1 MKNKFVRILI
11 STIMGICML
20 FCGCVT
26 PSTSSPADSSPSD
39 SGKDET
45 VVNLTKPNEIIKSV
59 VEIGAVTGRNSPWND
74 TITGA
79 LVAGT
84 DLGIPVY
91 DSQNQRMLLL
101 YGDTFSKQKA
111 GEGSGYNDWR
121 SNVCAY
127 STDFDLS
134 DGLTLDGWIT
144 RSGREMA
151 KELVPSNKTDNY
163 EMTTIPTGAIEI
175 NGAIYMFYMS
185 VRHWGANG
193 EWTVNY
199 CGLTKSVDGGENYT
213 RVQNVAFTGIKDT
226 ITAELTGF
234 EPSAVV
240 SHYAPGLCQV
250 YPLAVGE
257 YVYLYGI
264 QGGRFDGV
272 QLARV
277 KASDIE
283 NFDKYEYFTGLD
295 ENNQPKFVVGT
306 AGSKYISAEENKEA
320 TQIIIGP
327 AGEMCVMY
335 NNYLGKYMTIYQMGQ
350 LMVMR
355 TADNPWGKWSEPI
368 TLFGYESYHAMYC
381 GFMHEKYTEQNG
393 KIVYFMMSYWWDY
406 ESILMKLELQ

>member
-1 MKNKFVRILI
+1 MKNKFLKSLI
-11 STIMGICML
+11 SLVITGVCL
-20 FCGCVT
+20 FGGCVT
-26 PSTSSPADSSPSD
+26 PPTSEDSSS
-39 SGKDET
+39 SGSNGDNT
-45 VVNLTKPNEIIKSV
+45 VNLITPNEIIKSIE
-59 VEIGAVTGRNSPWND
+59 EIGAVTGRNSPWND

-79 LVAGT
+79 LVGGT

-91 DSQNQRMLLL
+91 DSKNERMLLL
-101 YGDTFSKQKA
+101 YGDTFSGQKA
-111 GEGSGYNDWR
+111 GEGSGYGDWR

-127 STDFDLS
+127 STDFNLS

-144 RSGREMA
+144 RGGREMA
-151 KELVPSNKTDNY
+151 KELVSSNKTDNY

-193 EWTVNY
+193 EWWISY
-199 CGLTKSVDGGENYT
+199 CGLTKSVDGGENYK
-213 RVQNVAFTGIKDT
+213 RVENVAFTGIKDA
-226 ITAELTGF
+226 ITAELTGY
-234 EPSAVV
+234 EPSVVV

-277 KASDIE
+277 KATDIE
-283 NFDKYEYFTGLD
+283 NFDAYEYFTGVD
-295 ENNQPKFVVGT
+295 ESGNPLFVQ
-306 AGSKYISAEENKEA
+306 GSTGIKYISDEGNKQK
-320 TQIIIGP
+320 TQIIPGP

-350 LMVMR
+350 QMVMR
-355 TADNPWGKWSEPI
+355 TADNPWGEWSKTI
-368 TLFGYESYHAMYC
+368 TLFGYETYNAMYC

-393 KIVYFMMSYWWDY
+393 KIVYFLMSYWWDY
-406 ESILMKLELQ
+406 ESLLMKLELQ

>member
-1 MKNKFVRILI
+1 MKNRFVRILI
-11 STIMGICML
+11 SSIMGVCLL
-20 FCGCVT
+20 FGGCGT
-26 PSTSSPADSSPSD
+26 PAGNSSSSSSS
-39 SGKDET
+39 SGNGGGDE
-45 VVNLTKPNEIIKSV
+45 VVNLIKPNDVVKSI

-74 TITGA
+74 TITSA
-79 LVAGT
+79 RVAGT

-101 YGDTFSKQKA
+101 YGDTFSSQKA

-127 STDFDLS
+127 STDFDLF
-134 DGLTLDGWIT
+134 DGLVLDGWIT
-144 RSGREMA
+144 RPGREMA

-163 EMTTIPTGAIEI
+163 EMTTIPTGAIEVD
-175 NGAIYMFYMS
+175 GAIYMFYMS

-193 EWTVNY
+193 EWSVNY

-213 RVQNVAFTGIKDT
+213 RVSDVAFTGIKDQ
-226 ITAELTGF
+226 ITAELTGYT
-234 EPSAVV
+234 PSVVV
-240 SHYAPGLCQV
+240 SHYAPGLCQI

-257 YVYLYGI
+257 YIYLYGI

-277 KASDIE
+277 KASEIE
-283 NFDKYEYFTGLD
+283 NFNSYEYFTGLD
-295 ENNQPKFVVGT
+295 SDNNPVFV
-306 AGSKYISAEENKEA
+306 AGVDGCKYISTEENKEA

-335 NNYLGKYMTIYQMGQ
+335 NKYLGKYMTIYQMGQ

-355 TADNPWGKWSEPI
+355 TADNPWGEWSAPI
-368 TLFGYESYHAMYC
+368 TLFGYEVYHAMYC
-381 GFMHEKYTEQNG
+381 GFMHEKYTEQDG